1 MAPQTRPSTSACRS
15 LRVAQGC
22 WGLMGQPK
30 VVLLWCLLR
39 VIPGRQ
45 PAATGPANPRTQPT
59 PSARLAGSQGAS
71 GSRGITSA
79 RNLALGAG
87 TLWFAQRGSTH
98 FAKRSYADTKRIRC
112 KRGRG
117 TSAASRCMSSIG
129 LNLAGRALAELG
141 PLGWRK
147 RSTGL
152 FASRL
157 STRCMAPSR
166 HGVLSFNS
174 TCPAAL
180 SCTGSPDSAGRVMQR
195 HGCSSRLRSCD
206 STRTA
211 ACRLNPSMA
220 VSKQWPSPSARVRP
234 KRQERPDPTL
244 QYCYCSPALQPAR
257 AAQRG

>member
-1 MAPQTRPSTSACRS
+1 MSDGGSLDESDARRPRRPGARGGAARHKRSST
-15 LRVAQGC
+15 
-22 WGLMGQPK
+22 
-30 VVLLWCLLR
+30 
-39 VIPGRQ
+39 
-45 PAATGPANPRTQPT
+45 
-59 PSARLAGSQGAS
+59 RLAKGAGFASCSSAS
-71 GSRGITSA
+71 GSCGTTCGTTRT
-79 RNLALGAG
+79 RCLALGA
-87 TLWFAQRGSTH
+87 STPLNR
-98 FAKRSYADTKRIRC
+98 FRC
-112 KRGRG
+112 SRGRG
-117 TSAASRCMSSIG
+117 TRAASRCMSSIG

-141 PLGWRK
+141 PFGWRK

-220 VSKQWPSPSARVRP
+220 VSKQWLTPSARVRP
-234 KRQERPDPTL
+234 KRQERPDPTLQERPDPTL